1 MTAPPEPEAS
11 PVAPDAPISP
21 EAPMTPEGGAPGQAT
36 QRARPVHPRSG
47 AVSAAGTRLAAMLL
61 GAACVAWTATPLVH
75 KGLANLA
82 LFVAI
87 VAVVAAAL
95 RLAFADVPQPE
106 DQFFL
111 PGYQRA
117 WLMFLQLLR
126 TPAWEETAVVAVL
139 WLEVQHPARPWHTAA
154 LGAGLLAYLLTTHI
168 AESGAEPALLLRR
181 QAKPL
186 IVGACLLALAAGF
199 AMIPASAPGAGS
211 AILRVL
217 AAAAVIAAAALV
229 LPA

>member
-1 MTAPPEPEAS
+1 MTAPPEPQAAPVAAEAS
-11 PVAPDAPISP
+11 
-21 EAPMTPEGGAPGQAT
+21 MTPDNGAPGQTTA
-36 QRARPVHPRSG
+36 RARPAHPRAG
-47 AVSAAGTRLAAMLL
+47 AASAAGTRLAAMLL

-75 KGLANLA
+75 TGLANLA

-111 PGYQRA
+111 PGYLRA
-117 WLMFLQLLR
+117 WLTFLQLLR
-126 TPAWEETAVVAVL
+126 TPAWEETAVVALL

-168 AESGAEPALLLRR
+168 AESGAEPAPLLRR
-181 QAKPL
+181 QAKLL

-199 AMIPASAPGAGS
+199 AMIPATAPGAGS

-217 AAAAVIAAAALV
+217 AAVAVIAATALV